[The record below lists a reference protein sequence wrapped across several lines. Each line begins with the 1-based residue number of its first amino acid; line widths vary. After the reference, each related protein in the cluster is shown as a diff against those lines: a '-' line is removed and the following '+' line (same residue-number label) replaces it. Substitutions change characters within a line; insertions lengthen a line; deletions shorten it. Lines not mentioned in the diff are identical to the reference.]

1 MTVKNK
7 KAKDIPENDMLINR
21 NSDTTAVESVM
32 DVGGQV
38 FVFCD
43 NGSVYPFEYKQY
55 IRVMEDE

>member
-1 MTVKNK
+1 MPVKCK
-7 KAKDIPENDMLINR
+7 KAKDIQITDILINR